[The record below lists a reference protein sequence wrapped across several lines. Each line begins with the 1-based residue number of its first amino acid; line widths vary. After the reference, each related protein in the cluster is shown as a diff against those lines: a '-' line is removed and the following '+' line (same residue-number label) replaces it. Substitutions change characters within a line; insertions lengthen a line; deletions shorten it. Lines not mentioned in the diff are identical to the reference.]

1 MAKKTNCV
9 INGIEYYRVRKKIG
23 KKEDGSPKYKN
34 FYGSSKKEADAQA
47 QEFLDNINKGM
58 NDDFKNITIEELTS
72 TWLYDVKYN
81 DSDFKPGSFSKYEGI
96 FRNYIKDS
104 DISYLKVF
112 YTKSINIQKYYNQ
125 LSEDGKTFSQIKNLN
140 KVLSGMFEY
149 AIQEG
154 YALKNPCSLKTIS
167 IPESKKKKEKFDEV
181 EEEELDF
188 FDTEDLNKIIAECNK
203 RINNKDK
210 DYLPYLILFS
220 LGTGLRQ
227 GEALGLQTQYF
238 NNHMIRV
245 RKELAKIKKFKG
257 KKHIGYEYKL
267 VPPKTKNSIR
277 DVDVASYLFDI
288 TDNYINTI
296 VKRNYKKNKIQFNN
310 QSLIF
315 VTSICTY
322 IDQSN
327 LRKKWV
333 KFLQDINVPFK
344 KWHALRHGFACLLFL
359 AGADIKT
366 VQELMGHADIKTTS
380 EIYLHVFPEQKKAA
394 INLLNEKLSG

>member
-1 MAKKTNCV
+1 
-9 INGIEYYRVRKKIG
+9 
-23 KKEDGSPKYKN
+23 
-34 FYGSSKKEADAQA
+34 
-47 QEFLDNINKGM
+47 M
-58 NDDFKNITIEELTS
+58 NNDFKNITIEELTS
-72 TWLYDVKYN
+72 TWLYEVKYN
-81 DSDFKPGSFSKYEGI
+81 DSNFKPGSFSKYEGI

-112 YTKSINIQKYYNQ
+112 YTKSIDIQKYYNK
-125 LSEDGKTFSQIKNLN
+125 LSEEGKTLSQIKNLN
-140 KVLSGMFEY
+140 KVLSGMFKY

-154 YALKNPCSLKTIS
+154 YALKNPCSLKIIS
-167 IPESKKKKEKFDEV
+167 IPETKKKKEKFDEV
-181 EEEELDF
+181 EKEELDYF
-188 FDTEDLNKIIAECNK
+188 ETEDLNKIITECNK
-203 RINNKDK
+203 RIKNKDE
-210 DYLPYLILFS
+210 DYLPYLVLFS

-227 GEALGLQTQYF
+227 GEALGLQLQYF
-238 NNHMIRV
+238 NNYTAYV
-245 RKELAKIKKFKG
+245 RKELIKIKKFNA

-267 VPPKTKNSIR
+267 TTPKTKNSIR
-277 DVDVASYLFDI
+277 DVDIASYLFDI
-288 TDNYINTI
+288 INKYINTI
-296 VKRNYKKNKIQFNN
+296 VKKNYKNNSIQFDN

-315 VTSICTY
+315 VTSICTF

-327 LRKKWV
+327 LRKKWA

-380 EIYLHVFPEQKKAA
+380 SIYLHVFPEQKKAA